1 MIIYSINLGSVVQ
14 RTTLLYI
21 MSFQKVLFKK
31 VKYSNT
37 ECIAVSVTGQSS
49 NFQGMTFRLFSSV
62 NVDNFVLINKLKDV
76 RGVHQDPNCSYRGD
90 QEEYPELSAVNH
102 HRYELPIFSDLKL
115 RNCNVLDCTVLY
127 SGLYCNVNTLLYYT
141 VDYSV
146 MLSLLFSTSFI
157 FIPLL

>member
-1 MIIYSINLGSVVQ
+1 
-14 RTTLLYI
+14 
-21 MSFQKVLFKK
+21 
-31 VKYSNT
+31 
-37 ECIAVSVTGQSS
+37 
-49 NFQGMTFRLFSSV
+49 MTFRLFSSV

-90 QEEYPELSAVNH
+90 QEEYPELSAVHNH
-102 HRYELPIFSDLKL
+102 RHELPIFSDLKL